1 MEWGAYLWYK
11 YPTMKHYKIR
21 QSITQRETPALN
33 RYLNEIG
40 KEQMVSSEKE
50 IDLARRIQEGDQ
62 KALEELTRAN
72 LRFVV
77 SIAKQYQNQGLPLS
91 DLINE
96 GNIGLIKAAQRF
108 DASKGFK
115 FISYAVWWIRQSIL
129 QAIVDNARLVR
140 LPLNKAAA
148 YHKINKATREFQ
160 QSNERLPTLEE
171 LSEMVDLKPGTLG
184 VVMNNSIRHQSTD
197 APLGNDEDFSFSD
210 TLEDRSAQGP
220 EKVLMFEALKKEL
233 KRLLEVLSLRERKII
248 EMYFGMDGA
257 PRMTLAEIGDRM
269 GLTRERIRQIKERA
283 LRKLRR
289 YSGNKVLQSYF
300 YDS

>member
-1 MEWGAYLWYK
+1 
-11 YPTMKHYKIR
+11 MKHYKIR

-40 KEQMVSSEKE
+40 KQGM
-50 IDLARRIQEGDQ
+50 IDPEREAFLAQRIKEGDQ
-62 KALEELTRAN
+62 QALEELTRAN

-108 DASKGFK
+108 DPSRGFK

-148 YHKINKATREFQ
+148 YHKINKASRTFQ
-160 QSNERLPTLEE
+160 QENERLPTLDE
-171 LSEMVDLKPGTLG
+171 LSEITELNKATLG
-184 VVMNNSIRHQSTD
+184 NVMNNSIRHQSTD
-197 APLGNDEDFSFSD
+197 APLGQEEDFAMSD
-210 TLEDRSAQGP
+210 VLEDKGAKEP
-220 EKVLMFEALKKEL
+220 DEPLMNEALTKEL
-233 KRLLEVLSLRERKII
+233 ERLMKALSPRERKILY
-248 EMYFGMDGA
+248 MYFGMNGET
-257 PRMTLAEIGDRM
+257 RMTLAEIGDRL
-269 GLTRERIRQIKERA
+269 GLTRERIRQIKERG

-289 YSGNKVLQSYF
+289 YSKNPVLQACF
-300 YDS
+300 YKD

>member
-1 MEWGAYLWYK
+1 
-11 YPTMKHYKIR
+11 MKHYKIR

-40 KEQMVSSEKE
+40 KEGM
-50 IDLARRIQEGDQ
+50 IDPERESLLAQRIKEGDQ
-62 KALEELTRAN
+62 QALEELTRAN

-108 DASKGFK
+108 DPSRGFK

-129 QAIVDNARLVR
+129 QAIVEKARLVR

-148 YHKINKATREFQ
+148 YHKINKASRVFQ
-160 QSNERLPTLEE
+160 QDHERLPTMDE
-171 LSEMVDLKPGTLG
+171 LAEITDINKAILG
-184 VVMNNSIRHQSTD
+184 NVMNNSIRHQSTD
-197 APLGNDEDFSFSD
+197 APLGEEEDFALAD
-210 TLEDRSAQGP
+210 MLQDQGAKEP
-220 EKVLMFEALKKEL
+220 DEPLMNEALHNEL
-233 KRLLEVLSLRERKII
+233 ERLMKALSPRERNILN
-248 EMYFGMDGA
+248 MYFGMNGET
-257 PRMTLAEIGDRM
+257 RMTLAEIGDRL
-269 GLTRERIRQIKERA
+269 GLTRERIRQIKERG

-289 YSGNKVLQSYF
+289 YSKNPVLQAYF
-300 YDS
+300 YKD